1 MDKIHE
7 ILRFTDTDLI
17 HIFFDR
23 EDQARAYMRP
33 GDEYLFRVWHP
44 TPLSNPL
51 LRLVDYREPDDGGHG
66 FWLHGFDSSSI
77 WIISEEKGHPGW
89 PDFFRMDYATP
100 AMIKR
105 ERQRQSAAAL
115 ANPKP
120 EPEPEPLLHY
130 DDETGLYC
138 FLDCFEDS
146 VLRYAFFKSEHSAMT
161 AYEISAGG

>member
-1 MDKIHE
+1 MNKIHE
-7 ILRFTDTDLI
+7 ILRFTDTDPI

-66 FWLHGFDSSSI
+66 FWLHGFDIISI

-105 ERQRQSAAAL
+105 ERQRQSAGAL

-146 VLRYAFFKSEHSAMT
+146 VLHYAFFKSEHSAMT